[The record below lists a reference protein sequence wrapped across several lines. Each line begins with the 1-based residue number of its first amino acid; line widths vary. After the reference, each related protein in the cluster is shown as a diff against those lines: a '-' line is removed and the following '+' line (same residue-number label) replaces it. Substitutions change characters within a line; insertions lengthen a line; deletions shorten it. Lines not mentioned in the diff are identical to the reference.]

1 MPRILVLSNGHGED
15 VSGCILARRLISV
28 GNKVEALPIVGQ
40 GEAYKKEKINI
51 ANLSK

>member
-15 VSGCILARRLISV
+15 SSGSILAKKLIAI
-28 GNKVEALPIVGQ
+28 GNKVEAFPIVGS

-51 ANLSK
+51 IG